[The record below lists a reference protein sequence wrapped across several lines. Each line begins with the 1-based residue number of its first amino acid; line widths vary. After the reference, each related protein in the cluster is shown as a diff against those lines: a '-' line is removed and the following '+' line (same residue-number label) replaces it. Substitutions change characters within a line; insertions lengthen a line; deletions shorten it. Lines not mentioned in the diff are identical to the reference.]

1 MLVESNPCV
10 PGRACWGLT
19 ILTPPMPLAMQVAS
33 LMGHYG
39 ALKSRVASYHAQL
52 LAALE
57 PPSELPAE
65 VAVA

>member
-1 MLVESNPCV
+1 MMSAV
-10 PGRACWGLT
+10 
-19 ILTPPMPLAMQVAS
+19 QVAL

-39 ALKSRVASYHAQL
+39 VLKSRVASYHAQL

-57 PPSELPAE
+57 PPAELPAE